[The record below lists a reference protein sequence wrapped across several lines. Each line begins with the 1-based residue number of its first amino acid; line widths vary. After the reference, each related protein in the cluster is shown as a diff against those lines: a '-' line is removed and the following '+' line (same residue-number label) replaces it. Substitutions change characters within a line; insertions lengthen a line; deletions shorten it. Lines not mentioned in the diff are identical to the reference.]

1 VELVDTDHLQDK
13 AESGSIKKV
22 KSMAWITAVVLPVL
36 YMSTFMYQ
44 FGGMGDLIALI
55 FYIPLFIIAITILRI
70 ITAPLY
76 RVILNKSSRS
86 VIRKVALGVL
96 LVIVAAFLCMTY
108 AVNILPRE
116 EVREAVKE
124 IPAMK
129 TYFDEHKDEF
139 EEQRLQADDKERFSV
154 LYDRRSNS
162 HLTMLFRYDEVY
174 YPASTGY
181 SGQYYY
187 AYKLNDYWFI
197 EISLNLPD

>member
-1 VELVDTDHLQDK
+1 MDTDHLQDK
-13 AESGSIKKV
+13 AESVSIKKA

-55 FYIPLFIIAITILRI
+55 FYIPLFIIAITILRL

-108 AVNILPRE
+108 AINILPRE

-124 IPAMK
+124 IPVMK

-139 EEQRLQADDKERFSV
+139 EEQRLQADNKERFSV

-174 YPASTGY
+174 YPTSTGY

-187 AYKLNDYWFI
+187 AYKLNEYWFI